1 MKKIGAGTLFAII
14 VGVMFSL
21 IGIGS
26 IKYCI
31 MNASSVTQGNW
42 VASIV
47 LTAGGIIIVIL
58 GIIIAPPPK
67 E

>member
-1 MKKIGAGTLFAII
+1 MKKIDAGTLFFII
-14 VGVMFSL
+14 IGVMFSL

-42 VASIV
+42 VASII
-47 LTAGGIIIVIL
+47 LTAGGIIFVIL
-58 GIIIAPPPK
+58 GIIIDPPPK